1 MVSLTLCPNYTL
13 SPKTPNPDTP
23 EPQTLNQ
30 TFPEAQEVLET
41 REKALESPRNVSR
54 GSLPL
59 SSRRPTQEMITS
71 PLRLRVWGLFCL
83 GFRV

>member
-1 MVSLTLCPNYTL
+1 MVSLTEQPLVSYTL

-30 TFPEAQEVLET
+30 TFPEFQEVLET
-41 REKALESPRNVSR
+41 REKALESPQNVPR

-71 PLRLRVWGLFCL
+71 QLRLLGFRGL